1 MQVVFKALGFPE
13 ITDEEVMQNVL
24 ANGSKDVT
32 HKRNI
37 NEDLKAA
44 KRIQDGDVS
53 GLDIVKALANSEYTD
68 VAQSILEMLKQRI
81 SGDYLHTAAILDDRF
96 QVHSSINNP
105 NTYAGP
111 GTGYRLEG
119 EEWEK
124 VKRIPQAIAPDTI
137 N

>member
-1 MQVVFKALGFPE
+1 M
-13 ITDEEVMQNVL
+13 
-24 ANGSKDVT
+24 
-32 HKRNI
+32 
-37 NEDLKAA
+37 
-44 KRIQDGDVS
+44 S

-124 VKRIPQAIAPDTI
+124 VKRIPQAIDPDTI

>member
-1 MQVVFKALGFPE
+1 
-13 ITDEEVMQNVL
+13 
-24 ANGSKDVT
+24 
-32 HKRNI
+32 
-37 NEDLKAA
+37 
-44 KRIQDGDVS
+44 
-53 GLDIVKALANSEYTD
+53 
-68 VAQSILEMLKQRI
+68 MLKQRI

-124 VKRIPQAIAPDTI
+124 VKRIPQAIDPDTI